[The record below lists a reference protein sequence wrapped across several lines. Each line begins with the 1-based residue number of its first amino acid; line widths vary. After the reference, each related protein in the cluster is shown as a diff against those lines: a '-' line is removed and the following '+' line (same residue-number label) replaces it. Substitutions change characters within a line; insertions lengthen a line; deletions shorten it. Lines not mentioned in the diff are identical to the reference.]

1 VKLSA
6 LPTSF
11 FDDQDMTDAALLVL
25 RDIDRLLGTDFFSRY
40 AEHYGAGLSN
50 CGLHTDDDEAVQQ

>member
-6 LPTSF
+6 VPPGD
-11 FDDQDMTDAALLVL
+11 FDDQDMTDAALSVM

-40 AEHYGAGLSN
+40 AEHYGRGLSEW
-50 CGLHTDDDEAVQQ
+50 GLHTGDEDDE